1 MKEIDYRD
9 ATEADAAALALLFEQ
24 SFTETFGHLYR
35 REDLASFLS
44 KLDETGWRQDLAD
57 PDLAVR
63 IAEADGVPVG
73 FAKVGPLKLPV
84 DPRGPSVEL
93 RQLYV
98 LKPWQ
103 GSGIARQLMDWT
115 FAEAR
120 RRAAADLYLT
130 VYVDN
135 HRARRFYEGYG
146 FEYVG
151 PYKFMVGNQA
161 DEDHIMR
168 LALRPE

>member
-1 MKEIDYRD
+1 MTEATYRD
-9 ATEADAAALALLFEQ
+9 ATVADASSLALLFER

-35 REDLASFLS
+35 VEDLAAFLGEM
-44 KLDETGWRQDLAD
+44 DEAGELAN
-57 PDLAVR
+57 PDLAIR
-63 IAEADGVPVG
+63 LAEADGAAVG

-103 GSGIARQLMDWT
+103 GSGIARALMAWVLD
-115 FAEAR
+115 EAR
-120 RRAAADLYLT
+120 GRGALDLYLT

-146 FEYVG
+146 FEFVG
-151 PYKFMVGNQA
+151 PYTFMVGNHA

-168 LALRPE
+168 LALEA